1 MAALYKIVRNSLVSK
16 NMIIVNDNTGTKAY
30 LKACY
35 TLCGKKVTAI
45 SAHCNKEKYER
56 SVCFW

>member
-1 MAALYKIVRNSLVSK
+1 MRNSLVSK

-30 LKACY
+30 LKACH
-35 TLCGKKVTAI
+35 TFWGKKVTAI